1 MKTADL
7 IHSRKKEKEE
17 KMNKGWISLHRKFV
31 YWEWYEDANTMRLF
45 LHLLLC
51 ANHQNKKWRG
61 ILIRRGQLITTLSKL
76 ADSLKLSKMQIRNS
90 LTKLKTTH
98 EITHLTTPEYSIISI
113 NNYNFY
119 QDDNTQTTRKQHAK
133 EHTSNT
139 RATLNNNDN
148 NSTINSINLSLS
160 TEKKER
166 DFSNLSQE
174 EIKLLKKYAKKN
186 GARNQS
192 AYVRKLIDNGDYLN
206 ILQEEKQKQ
215 AQIAQKRKK
224 AAEQKKKEQET
235 QEPELTEEERQIF
248 LEKMR
253 EKAGITKKRGKKQ

>member
-1 MKTADL
+1 MRIADL

-98 EITHLTTPEYSIISI
+98 EITHQTTPGYSIISI

-119 QDDNTQTTRKQHAK
+119 QDNNTQTTRKQHAK

-148 NSTINSINLSLS
+148 NSTINTSINNSLS
-160 TEKKER
+160 TKNEKVKISKEEREILKSYSKKEG
-166 DFSNLSQE
+166 
-174 EIKLLKKYAKKN
+174 AKN
-186 GARNQS
+186 IN
-192 AYVRKLIDNGDYLN
+192 AYIRKLIDNGDYLN
-206 ILQEEKQKQ
+206 ILEEEK
-215 AQIAQKRKK
+215 KK
-224 AAEQKKKEQET
+224 AANRKAQQALLDEQNTETQEI
-235 QEPELTEEERQIF
+235 QEPELTEEEREAF
-248 LEKMR
+248 LQKMR
-253 EKAGITKKRGKKQ
+253 KKAGITGNKRRSKK